1 MLVSFCSASR
11 IAYVVGC
18 PYAGRWRAEWPS
30 VRRVRQADTRNI
42 RNSLGGGA
50 NVSAEKTYSRRL
62 FVAYQELVEGSG
74 RDLDGAVE
82 RYAVAN
88 KGTDLE
94 QRLTFREWF
103 AETGVKGLPVER

>member
-1 MLVSFCSASR
+1 MLVSVCSASR

-42 RNSLGGGA
+42 LNSLGGGA
-50 NVSAEKTYSRRL
+50 NVSAEQTYSRRL

-74 RDLDGAVE
+74 RDLDGGGE
-82 RYAVAN
+82 RRSEEATPELQSLMRISSTV
-88 KGTDLE
+88 
-94 QRLTFREWF
+94 FC
-103 AETGVKGLPVER
+103 

>member
-1 MLVSFCSASR
+1 M
-11 IAYVVGC
+11 
-18 PYAGRWRAEWPS
+18 
-30 VRRVRQADTRNI
+30 RNI

-50 NVSAEKTYSRRL
+50 DMAAEKTYSRRL

-88 KGTDLE
+88 KGTDLD
-94 QRLTFREWF
+94 QSLTFRQWF
-103 AETGVKGLPVER
+103 AETGAAGTRRAAR